1 MKTFE
6 DEFKEFEK
14 VLNKGIEVTLSM
26 KKVDGDKIGCTIQ
39 GSVNS
44 KSLVCL
50 AIISSLAQVMGVDA
64 NALID
69 LLADNA
75 EYLREEKEE
84 EDQIASDELTEALKA
99 LGIEAEEQPARTV
112 KTETTEHPECEDD
125 AGIEELARIIAKAI
139 KNEM

>member
-14 VLNKGIEVTLSM
+14 VLSKGLEVTLSM

-99 LGIEAEEQPARTV
+99 LGIETEEHPACTV
-112 KTETTEHPECEDD
+112 KTEEHPKCDDD